1 MLIQFYFMLDTTN
14 DKFHMTW
21 MAKISDFFFQHNPH
35 RSDRFYDNIL
45 KALKA
50 ALVQLVVPDSR

>member
-1 MLIQFYFMLDTTN
+1 MFHFMLDTK
-14 DKFHMTW
+14 DD
-21 MAKISDFFFQHNPH
+21 KISYVWFGNNIIKTFSNTNLTKVT
-35 RSDRFYDNIL
+35 RIYDNIL